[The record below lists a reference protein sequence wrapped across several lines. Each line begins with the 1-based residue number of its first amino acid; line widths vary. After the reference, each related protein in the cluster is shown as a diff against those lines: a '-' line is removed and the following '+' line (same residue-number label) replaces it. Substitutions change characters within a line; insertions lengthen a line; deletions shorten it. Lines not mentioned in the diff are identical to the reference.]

1 MKNKQPQ
8 STTPGPQPSQSAP
21 PASGQSGNPDPSH
34 EDHAS
39 TAAGGIIDK
48 AENLFRKGERLV
60 GAVEKAEPAIEEA
73 EQAIENARS
82 ESDES
87 S

>member
-8 STTPGPQPSQSAP
+8 STTPGPQVGQFAP

-39 TAAGGIIDK
+39 TTAGGVIDK

-60 GAVEKAEPAIEEA
+60 DALEKAQPAIEEA

-82 ESDES
+82 QSDES